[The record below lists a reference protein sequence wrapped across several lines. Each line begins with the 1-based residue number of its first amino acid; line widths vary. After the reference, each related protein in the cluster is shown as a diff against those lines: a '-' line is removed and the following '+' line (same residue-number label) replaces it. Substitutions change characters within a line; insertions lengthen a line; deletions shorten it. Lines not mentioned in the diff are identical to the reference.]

1 MRTTGHWIS
10 FFLTLV
16 MMTAL
21 IIFIYRGRGRRVG
34 KGNNWYVYGPTIL
47 AVVATILIMADLW
60 RHVLQDTGVWPEKIF
75 SEMKQADIVVG
86 YQTSPTADTAT
97 SVGQYYSPENG
108 KLEQGSLAISNQV
121 FEVQDFNMTLC
132 FDRPVQSGHHDAGDE
147 SFIIWALGTHSY
159 TLDSLKHS
167 ADPLD
172 RQDSNPTMNWLSD
185 QKPFKTLS
193 DPKASN
199 QVSLWWTKLSSEQ
212 LRICLTATGPL
223 VTSRAWLG
231 LGFTKPLGIGSSQYV
246 FNPARNCMHDNNER
260 VGCLST
266 IGAIFTIVF
275 TYSGFVLLAI
285 STMWNANITEKIK
298 KFREKWKEIRE
309 MKK

>member
-1 MRTTGHWIS
+1 
-10 FFLTLV
+10 

-21 IIFIYRGRGRRVG
+21 IIFIYRGRSRRIG

-47 AVVATILIMADLW
+47 AVLATILIMADLW
-60 RHVLQDTGVWPEKIF
+60 RHILQDTGVWPEKVF
-75 SEMKQADIVVG
+75 LEMKQADIVVG
-86 YQTSPTADTAT
+86 YKNSSADATAL
-97 SVGQYYSPENG
+97 VGQYYAPENG
-108 KLEQGSLAISNQV
+108 QLQQGSLPISNQTLDV
-121 FEVQDFNMTLC
+121 SDFSMTMC
-132 FDRPVQSGHHDAGDE
+132 FDRPVKGGHYDAGDE

-159 TLDSLKHS
+159 TLASLKHS

-172 RQDSNPTMNWLSD
+172 RSDSNPTMNWLSD
-185 QKPFKTLS
+185 TKPSKQLS
-193 DPKASN
+193 DPSASN
-199 QVSLWWTKLSSEQ
+199 QVSLSWVKPDIDQ

-231 LGFTKPLGIGSSQYV
+231 VGFTKPLGIGSSQYV
-246 FNPARNCMHDNNER
+246 FNPERNCLHSNNER
-260 VGCLST
+260 VACLST

-285 STMWNANITEKIK
+285 ATMWNANITDKIR